1 METRND
7 LAKLFKGVGVELGVE
22 RGHFSKVI
30 CGYADKL
37 YAIDAWQTYSKYREH
52 VTQEKLDAFYE
63 ETKERLKSFN
73 CEIIRKFGSEAVK
86 DFEDESLD
94 FVYLDANHNYESIKE
109 DIELW
114 KPKVRYG
121 GILAGH
127 DYVHIPR
134 REGIYG
140 VIKAVDELLPDR
152 KIWAGDKS
160 PSWSWIKH

>member
-1 METRND
+1 MRNE
-7 LAKLFKGVGVELGVE
+7 LAKSFKGIGVEIGVE

-30 CGYADKL
+30 LQYCDKL

-52 VTQEKLDAFYE
+52 VTQERLDAFYE
-63 ETKERLKSFN
+63 ETKERLKNFN
-73 CEIIRKFGSEAVK
+73 CEIIRKFSSEAVK

-94 FVYLDANHNYESIKE
+94 FVYIDANHSYESVKE

-114 KPKVRYG
+114 KPKVKIG

-127 DYVHIPR
+127 DYMNVPK

-152 KIWAGDKS
+152 EIIKGDKS
-160 PSWSWIKH
+160 PSWLWIKP